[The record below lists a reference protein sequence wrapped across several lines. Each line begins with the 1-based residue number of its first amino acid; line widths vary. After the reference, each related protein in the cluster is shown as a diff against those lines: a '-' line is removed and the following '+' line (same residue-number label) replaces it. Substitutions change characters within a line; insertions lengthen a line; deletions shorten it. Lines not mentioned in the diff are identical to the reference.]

1 MADQSMNRK
10 ERISER
16 YKGVDPSVL
25 EVIPAKPIDEI
36 NVADR
41 TLKVAAYVRVST
53 ENDEQKSSYEL
64 QVNDFTDR
72 IKGNP
77 NWEFAGIYSDEGI
90 SGTELSH
97 RKGML
102 QMIEDAKAGKI
113 QHILAKSI
121 ARFARNVVDCLSII
135 DELRNLDPPVGVHFD
150 ENNLYTLDSTGS
162 LVLTILATVAEEE
175 SRSKSFIM
183 NWSIER
189 RFSRGIFLTPKLLG
203 YDVDENGQLV
213 INPDEAETVKV
224 IYDLYLNGWSPTEIA
239 DLLTLYGRKTKL
251 GKDVWNPS
259 TINEVIENER
269 HCGDV
274 RARKTFTP
282 NFKTH
287 KSRKNN
293 RDRKQ
298 YIQRDHHQK
307 IVSRDVYNAANLLRS
322 SRAYIQRKR
331 PLPLLSVVDD
341 GILKGYVP
349 LDKDWSGFSSE
360 DYQMASQSVYD
371 ETEPD
376 GNLNMPGQENG
387 KKRLA
392 LFGYQRVRGQYFSTR
407 DDPTMTITRGK
418 LRFNTACLKK
428 FEDVEYVELLLNTV
442 NNRIAIRPCGK
453 DNSNAI
459 HWGKL
464 RNERWVVSTMS
475 CRGMAKILFDMMQ
488 WDDDVSYRFRG
499 QYINNGAE
507 RYMLFELDEPEM
519 IKTVERLF
527 TSADTEDR
535 GLNRG
540 EEGLPQMKESDQSE
554 ADDQQNSDGDLVL
567 KERVRF
573 YSDEWYDSFGEPVKY
588 LTKVNYLTQHHYA
601 GNWDVLRPAKEL
613 SELNMLGSEELLS
626 LEQEAELII
635 EGWAAQNG

>member
-1 MADQSMNRK
+1 
-10 ERISER
+10 
-16 YKGVDPSVL
+16 
-25 EVIPAKPIDEI
+25 
-36 NVADR
+36 
-41 TLKVAAYVRVST
+41 
-53 ENDEQKSSYEL
+53 
-64 QVNDFTDR
+64 
-72 IKGNP
+72 
-77 NWEFAGIYSDEGI
+77 
-90 SGTELSH
+90 
-97 RKGML
+97 
-102 QMIEDAKAGKI
+102 MIEDAKAGKI

-162 LVLTILATVAEEE
+162 LVLTKLATVAEEE

-331 PLPLLSVVDD
+331 PLPLLSVVDE

-376 GNLNMPGQENG
+376 GNLNIPGQENG

-488 WDDDVSYRFRG
+488 WDDEVSYRFRG

-535 GLNRG
+535 GLNRD
-540 EEGLPQMKESDQSE
+540 EEGLS
-554 ADDQQNSDGDLVL
+554 
-567 KERVRF
+567 
-573 YSDEWYDSFGEPVKY
+573 Y
-588 LTKVNYLTQHHYA
+588 LTRMRVSLPF
-601 GNWDVLRPAKEL
+601 RPVGL
-613 SELNMLGSEELLS
+613 MTMVHSGSLMCGMEMR
-626 LEQEAELII
+626 
-635 EGWAAQNG
+635 

>member
-1 MADQSMNRK
+1 
-10 ERISER
+10 
-16 YKGVDPSVL
+16 
-25 EVIPAKPIDEI
+25 
-36 NVADR
+36 
-41 TLKVAAYVRVST
+41 
-53 ENDEQKSSYEL
+53 
-64 QVNDFTDR
+64 
-72 IKGNP
+72 
-77 NWEFAGIYSDEGI
+77 
-90 SGTELSH
+90 
-97 RKGML
+97 
-102 QMIEDAKAGKI
+102 MIEDAKAGKI

-224 IYDLYLNGWSPTEIA
+224 IYDLYLNGWSPTEIS

-331 PLPLLSVVDD
+331 PLPLLSVVDE

-371 ETEPD
+371 EIEPD
-376 GNLNMPGQENG
+376 GNLNIPGQENE
-387 KKRLA
+387 KRCWL
-392 LFGYQRVRGQYFSTR
+392 YSDIRG
-407 DDPTMTITRGK
+407 
-418 LRFNTACLKK
+418 
-428 FEDVEYVELLLNTV
+428 
-442 NNRIAIRPCGK
+442 
-453 DNSNAI
+453 
-459 HWGKL
+459 
-464 RNERWVVSTMS
+464 
-475 CRGMAKILFDMMQ
+475 
-488 WDDDVSYRFRG
+488 
-499 QYINNGAE
+499 
-507 RYMLFELDEPEM
+507 
-519 IKTVERLF
+519 
-527 TSADTEDR
+527 SADSIFP
-535 GLNRG
+535 LAMI
-540 EEGLPQMKESDQSE
+540 PQ
-554 ADDQQNSDGDLVL
+554 
-567 KERVRF
+567 
-573 YSDEWYDSFGEPVKY
+573 
-588 LTKVNYLTQHHYA
+588 
-601 GNWDVLRPAKEL
+601 
-613 SELNMLGSEELLS
+613 
-626 LEQEAELII
+626 
-635 EGWAAQNG
+635 